1 MGADLTMG
9 ELRDEGRTIL
19 TEKESKAFLAAEGL
33 PVVRTGHAR
42 SRDEALRIASE
53 IGFPTAMKIL
63 SREIIHKSDCG
74 GVLLNLKSEPEVEEA
89 YEKILQNARSHHP
102 DASIEGVSVQ
112 RMAPPG
118 VEVIIGRSK
127 DPQFGPLLM
136 FGIGGTTVELLRDVS
151 FRIVPLLRRDAH
163 EMITEIRAFPLL
175 SGFRGTEPVDV
186 AFLENL
192 LLRVSELVENHPEI
206 RELDLNP
213 VMAYP
218 DGALIVDARVILE
231 E

>member
-1 MGADLTMG
+1 
-9 ELRDEGRTIL
+9 
-19 TEKESKAFLAAEGL
+19 
-33 PVVRTGHAR
+33 
-42 SRDEALRIASE
+42 
-53 IGFPTAMKIL
+53 
-63 SREIIHKSDCG
+63 
-74 GVLLNLKSEPEVEEA
+74 
-89 YEKILQNARSHHP
+89 
-102 DASIEGVSVQ
+102 
-112 RMAPPG
+112 MAPPG
-118 VEVIIGRSK
+118 VEVIIGMSK